1 MVPTEHA
8 SEPVRSILVPTDG
21 SDVANAALDR
31 AVALAA
37 DVDGTVHVLAV
48 VDTTTDP
55 LRFDSGLVADIEDA
69 KNELVEDVLEA
80 VDGRQV
86 EVSGAVRRGRP
97 ASTIV
102 DYASEIDADL
112 IVVGRTGESRTAAA
126 LLGSTAD
133 RVVRTA
139 SVPVIVV
146 PDPETDETAD

>member
-8 SEPVRSILVPTDG
+8 GEPVRSILVPTDG
-21 SDVANAALDR
+21 SDAADAALER
-31 AVALAA
+31 ALTLAA
-37 DVDGTVHVLAV
+37 NVDATVHVLAV
-48 VDTTTDP
+48 VDTTDDP
-55 LRFDSGLVADIEDA
+55 LRFDSALVADLETA

-80 VDGRQV
+80 VDGRQADV
-86 EVSGAVRRGRP
+86 VGAVRRGRP

-112 IVVGRTGESRTAAA
+112 IVVGRTGESRTATA

-139 SVPVIVV
+139 SIPVIVV
-146 PDPETDETAD
+146 PDPSTDTN